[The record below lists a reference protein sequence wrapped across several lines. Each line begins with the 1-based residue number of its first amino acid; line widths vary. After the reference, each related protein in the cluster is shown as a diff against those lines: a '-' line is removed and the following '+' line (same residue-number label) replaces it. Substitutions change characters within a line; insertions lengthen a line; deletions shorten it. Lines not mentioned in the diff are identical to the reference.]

1 MKKLATAIFVF
12 FAVLSALIYF
22 TKAKQYESY
31 LFEKKS
37 NQIKKYQFNPN
48 LASVR
53 EFDNLPG
60 ISTKLAQAIIDDRQR
75 NGRFNVVDDLMRVKG
90 IGPKKLANIRAYLTM
105 QAL

>member
-1 MKKLATAIFVF
+1 MKKLATAIFIF

-48 LASVR
+48 LANVR

-60 ISTKLAQAIIDDRQR
+60 ISPKLAKAIIDDREK
-75 NGRFNVVDDLMRVKG
+75 NGRFDSIDDLIRVKG
-90 IGPKKLANIRAYLTM
+90 IGPKKLADIRGYLTM